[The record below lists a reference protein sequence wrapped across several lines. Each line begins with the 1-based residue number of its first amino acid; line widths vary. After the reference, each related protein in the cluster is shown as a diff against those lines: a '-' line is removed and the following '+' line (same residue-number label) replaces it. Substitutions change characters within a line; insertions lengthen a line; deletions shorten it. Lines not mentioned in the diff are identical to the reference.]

1 MTHTNINKIQLLKLV
16 EGEVTF
22 LFFFGKE
29 GVVTLEP
36 DRYLYIVRKLGPI
49 SISIYLPGLNDRD
62 IYKEK
67 VNAF

>member
-16 EGEVTF
+16 
-22 LFFFGKE
+22 E

-49 SISIYLPGLNDRD
+49 SMSIYLPGLNDKD